1 MVAPSSESNVNGQ
14 PDPSRKPER
23 LVVIGAAA
31 GIGRWL
37 GDHVL
42 ADSDWSTT
50 TLIDASEAVLSFPH
64 SYDPQA
70 GRVQTSGAPSPELAE
85 VLRQPETVCVLGVP
99 MTNLASVCEW
109 LLPLLNHDALI
120 VDLSHD
126 LVHSGEVI
134 RRVRDDI
141 ALVGLHCLFGINAE
155 GAEGQIFALCPDP
168 RRPGRHAWLKTI
180 LESGGGTVNELT
192 AERHD
197 EVMRF
202 VQTASHQA
210 LLTFASA
217 IANSGLDL
225 ERDLWANRTPVFE
238 LLLALASRVLAPGQ
252 EATTAAIQRADSESV
267 VAHRLDTARRELAAA
282 QREGDASLIA
292 YLDSVRAPFPGALFG
307 KIQQAGALATSAV
320 QSTRARLAQQRRTG
334 EIIGV
339 RSVVGNDR
347 LHVGRVVASTPTG
360 FSLENLLIGQKG
372 RGALLVDD
380 LARSNAKAL
389 GIGGKSSRVEF
400 SLSRVQLLTA
410 AELESALDE
419 HLATVQ
425 RGCKFLIPESISGE
439 SASRVV
445 ESVAHVV
452 DATLLSAEV
461 RLGQRE
467 CVVRFR
473 TRIDR
478 NVADVERAIQQ
489 RIDDVFVWP
498 DGVVLPLS
506 ASRNADA
513 ATAIGFLGPSK
524 TFSDIAAR
532 QLARL
537 IGDPLTERIEYPS
550 FPGLVRA
557 LEDRQVALVVLPI
570 TNSSSGLVDLA
581 AGVLL
586 DAHPA
591 VVAGGVVDVPV
602 RFDAYIA
609 AGAEFEPGGEV
620 LSHPQGFRQ
629 CSTFIAA
636 NHLIE
641 VECSSTAEACARV
654 KETGRGVALAAAGL
668 DEELGLSLARAS
680 VGNLAGAL
688 TRFLVLGLEGAFD
701 PPPRSDAILRS
712 VWIGQHSLVNLLGS
726 RSGGRFDEVL
736 QGPSGRTLLVST
748 VAPADQ
754 EGTSGARLVGFI
766 PWSPRTPLVVV

>member
-1 MVAPSSESNVNGQ
+1 MTAEPTTAQLSGR
-14 PDPSRKPER
+14 PDC
-23 LVVIGAAA
+23 LVVVGAAA

-42 ADSDWSTT
+42 AQHAWQDV
-50 TLIDASEAVLSFPH
+50 TLIDASDAVLTFPH
-64 SYDPQA
+64 SYGQDAKRIQS
-70 GRVQTSGAPSPELAE
+70 TESPSAAVVDAFARPN
-85 VLRQPETVCVLGVP
+85 TVCVLGVP
-99 MTNLASVCEW
+99 LSNLRSVCEW
-109 LLPLLNHDALI
+109 LLPLLNVDATL

-126 LVHSGEVI
+126 RVHSADVI
-134 RRVRDDI
+134 KSIQPDTT
-141 ALVGLHCLFGINAE
+141 LVGLHCLFGITAE
-155 GAEGQIFALCPDP
+155 SAEGQIFALCPDSANP
-168 RRPGRHAWLKTI
+168 IAHVWLREI
-180 LESGGGTVNELT
+180 LESEGGTVNELT

-197 EVMRF
+197 EVMRY

-217 IANSGLDL
+217 IGNSGLDL

-252 EATTAAIQRADSESV
+252 EATTASIQRADTESV
-267 VAHRLDTARRELAAA
+267 VAAKLEAARAELAVAHS
-282 QREGDASLIA
+282 EGDAALVS
-292 YLDSVRAPFPGALFG
+292 YLDRVRSPFPGALFG

-334 EIIGV
+334 ELIGV

-360 FSLENLLIGQKG
+360 FSLENLLVGQKG
-372 RGALLVDD
+372 RGALLVDE
-380 LARSNAKAL
+380 LATTNAKAL
-389 GIGGKSSRVEF
+389 GIGGKPTRVEF

-410 AELESALDE
+410 TELELALDQQ
-419 HLATVQ
+419 LATVQ

-439 SASRVV
+439 SATRVV
-445 ESVAHVV
+445 QSVPHVT

-478 NVADVERAIQQ
+478 NVAEVERAIQQ

-506 ASRNADA
+506 ARLRTSGLRL
-513 ATAIGFLGPSK
+513 GFLGPSG
-524 TFSDIAAR
+524 TFSDIAVR
-532 QLARL
+532 QLAR
-537 IGDPLTERIEYPS
+537 IINAPTSGRVE
-550 FPGLVRA
+550 FPNFPEIVRA
-557 LEDRQVALVVLPI
+557 LEIHEVDLVVLPI

-586 DAHPA
+586 GAQPA

-602 RFDAYIA
+602 RFDAYVA
-609 AGAEFEPGGEV
+609 HGTEFHPGMEV
-620 LSHPQGFRQ
+620 LSHPQPFRQ

-636 NHLIE
+636 NNLVEI
-641 VECSSTAEACARV
+641 ECSSTAEACARV
-654 KETGRGVALAAAGL
+654 RETGSGVALAAAGL
-668 DEELGLSLARAS
+668 AEEFDLSLARAS

-688 TRFLVLGLEGAFD
+688 TRFLVLGLEGSFD

-712 VWIGQHSLVNLLGS
+712 VWIGDHSLVRLLES
-726 RSGGRFDEVL
+726 REGGRFDEVL

-748 VAPADQ
+748 VSPSEVHDNH
-754 EGTSGARLVGFI
+754 GARLVGFI

>member
-1 MVAPSSESNVNGQ
+1 MVALTESLEPTDR
-14 PDPSRKPER
+14 PDR
-23 LVVIGAAA
+23 LVVVGAAA

-42 ADSDWSTT
+42 AKHPWREI
-50 TLIDASEAVLSFPH
+50 TLIDASDAVLSFPH
-64 SYDPQA
+64 SYGDSA
-70 GRVQTSGAPSPELAE
+70 VRTRTTGAPTSE
-85 VLRQPETVCVLGVP
+85 VVRRLEQRGTVCVLGVP
-99 MTNLASVCEW
+99 LTNLGPVCEW
-109 LLPLLNHDALI
+109 LLPLLDRDTTL

-126 LVHSGEVI
+126 RVHSGDTI
-134 RRVRDDI
+134 RSIRSDLT
-141 ALVGLHCLFGINAE
+141 LVGLHCLFGITAE
-155 GAEGQIFALCPDP
+155 SAEGQIFALCPDP
-168 RRPGRHAWLKTI
+168 AKPGAHQWLGRI
-180 LESGGGTVNELT
+180 LESEGGTVNELS

-197 EVMRF
+197 EVMRY

-252 EATTAAIQRADSESV
+252 ETTTASIQRADTEAV
-267 VAHRLDTARRELAAA
+267 VATKLNTARLALATA
-282 QREGDASLIA
+282 QSGGDESLIA
-292 YLDSVRAPFPGALFG
+292 YLDEIRSPFPGALFS

-334 EIIGV
+334 ELIGV
-339 RSVVGNDR
+339 WSVVGSDR
-347 LHVGRVVASTPTG
+347 LHVGRVIASTPTG
-360 FSLENLLIGQKG
+360 FTLENLLVGQKG
-372 RGALLVDD
+372 RGALLVND
-380 LARSNAKAL
+380 LASANAKAL
-389 GIGGKSSRVEF
+389 GIGGKPSRVEF
-400 SLSRVQLLTA
+400 SLSRVQLLSA
-410 AELESALDE
+410 AELESTLDE

-439 SASRVV
+439 SAVRVV
-445 ESVAHVV
+445 ESVPHVV
-452 DATLLSAEV
+452 DAALLSAEV

-473 TRIDR
+473 SRIDR
-478 NVADVERAIQQ
+478 NLTEVERAIQQ

-498 DGVVLPLS
+498 DGVVLPLTERLRKP
-506 ASRNADA
+506 ALRL
-513 ATAIGFLGPSK
+513 GFLGPSG
-524 TFSDIAAR
+524 TFSDIAVR

-537 IGDPLTERIEYPS
+537 IGAPDSERLEYPT
-550 FPGLVRA
+550 FPEIVRA
-557 LEDRQVALVVLPI
+557 LETAEVDLVVLPI

-586 DAHPA
+586 DAQPC

-602 RFDAYIA
+602 RFDAYVA
-609 AGAEFEPGGEV
+609 HGTEFTPGGEV

-629 CSTFIAA
+629 CSAFIAA
-636 NHLIE
+636 NQLTE
-641 VECSSTAEACARV
+641 VTCSSTAVACARV

-668 DEELGLSLARAS
+668 ADELGLSLARAS

-688 TRFLVLGLEGAFD
+688 TRFLVLGPDGSFD
-701 PPPRSDAILRS
+701 PPPRADAILRA
-712 VWIGQHSLVNLLGS
+712 VWIGAGSLVPLLGT
-726 RSGGRFDEVL
+726 REGGRFDEVL
-736 QGPSGRTLLVST
+736 QGPSGRSLLVST
-748 VAPADQ
+748 VMPGPGKSPD
-754 EGTSGARLVGFI
+754 GARLVGVI